1 MASIRQFYEG
11 DGVPLRLEGD
21 VHAPA
26 IAWRSHRARLGTW
39 LAALPDAEWSGP
51 TRCSEWDVT
60 GLVRHL
66 ASGSQFL
73 GYTLHEASKGHPT
86 TLLAEFDSH
95 RTVQASAAQLGDL
108 TPERAR
114 VLLAQ
119 MDASVDAECGRL
131 DAVGWEATA
140 EAPPGWL
147 PADLAVNHFLF
158 DSWVHEYDLMLP
170 RGEQPVVDLLEAE
183 VVLRYVVGLASVL
196 AMAAEPMTGTP
207 MEVRVTDPD
216 LRLTLGVDDGIT
228 TVRPGPAPEGT
239 PLVTGRL
246 IDVIDRATGRPSGPV
261 DGDARALAVLDTF
274 AALLSG

>member
-1 MASIRQFYEG
+1 MAAIRQFYVDE
-11 DGVPLRLEGD
+11 GVPLRLEGD
-21 VHAPA
+21 VRAPA
-26 IAWRSHRARLGTW
+26 IAWQSHRARLGAW
-39 LAALPDAEWSGP
+39 LDALPDIEWSGP

-73 GYTLHEASKGHPT
+73 GYTLHEALKGRPT

-114 VLLAQ
+114 LVRAQ
-119 MDASVDAECGRL
+119 MDASVDRECGRL
-131 DAVGWEATA
+131 DTVGWAALA

-147 PADLAVNHFLF
+147 PAHLAVNHFLF

-170 RGEQPVVDLLEAE
+170 RGEQPFVDRLEAE
-183 VVLRYVVGLASVL
+183 VVLRYVVGLASVE
-196 AMAAEPMTGTP
+196 AMVPFPMD
-207 MEVRVTDPD
+207 VRVTD
-216 LRLTLGVDDGIT
+216 VDIQLSLDVEDGIA
-228 TVRPGPAPEGT
+228 TVRPGPAPGGAA
-239 PLVTGRL
+239 VVSGRL
-246 IDVIDRATGRPSGPV
+246 IDLIDRATGRPSGPV
-261 DGDARALAVLDTF
+261 DGDPRALAVLDTF